1 MLFLEATTNL
11 KGEAMV
17 CIRPA
22 ETLEEQRQVFTHA
35 NISSGLKE
43 KHQADSN

>member
-1 MLFLEATTNL
+1 MLFLKAATHL
-11 KGEAMV
+11 KGEAVV

-22 ETLEEQRQVFTHA
+22 ETLGEQRQVLMHA

-43 KHQADSN
+43 KHQADSS